1 MNRHTVRQRV
11 AAVGLAALM
20 SLSWMPPLPAFA
32 DDTATEPSPVS
43 IPVGEATTE
52 TAGTEKGPLESA
64 TPESG
69 VTLSEQAQ
77 HFIDAV
83 NALDRESILSHVNA
97 WALASRASLV
107 READG
112 REWITK
118 EHAVFYLFKHEWMNV
133 ISMFKESGICFYAN
147 IASPAILD
155 KGIIKYIDYDLD
167 LKLLPDGKEKVLDV
181 EEYAQNAKS
190 YGYDEDLMR
199 AIKRSFRKTEKLQTR
214 AISVMSTIGS
224 PKRMSGLS
232 DP

>member
-1 MNRHTVRQRV
+1 MAYMTKRFCKRPLTDIIPNVQNAPKPYFLKKWLTVMAYKHDGEIHR
-11 AAVGLAALM
+11 LW
-20 SLSWMPPLPAFA
+20 SPAYVV
-32 DDTATEPSPVS
+32 E
-43 IPVGEATTE
+43 E
-52 TAGTEKGPLESA
+52 
-64 TPESG
+64 TPEY
-69 VTLSEQAQ
+69 
-77 HFIDAV
+77 
-83 NALDRESILSHVNA
+83 

-199 AIKRSFRKTEKLQTR
+199 AIKHSFRKTEELLEKR
-214 AISVMSTIGS
+214 AFPFDEKEVLRLFSKFERETKPVIK
-224 PKRMSGLS
+224 PKE
-232 DP
+232 PPAK